1 MLVYLKRGIFIM
13 LAAKEILK
21 ILNSKSKWLS
31 LLVIF
36 ENAGISGRK
45 VAQET
50 GLAWAPVKN
59 ALDQLQKQGLL
70 ERKRKGKSYLYFP
83 NKDHYLFP
91 ILKIFFKYLNEL
103 GKGLFHEL
111 AQEVFSPQKV
121 DLVSLKVCDDL
132 LLLIIEGE
140 GEDLTGETRRFL
152 QKKGLSKL
160 KFKLI
165 PVSELQQQQKVIRIS
180 GKTFGADLEA
190 LLKPI

>member
-1 MLVYLKRGIFIM
+1 MLAYLKSGNFIM
-13 LAAKEILK
+13 LTAKEILK

-45 VAQET
+45 VAQKT

-59 ALDQLQKQGLL
+59 ALDQLEEQGLL
-70 ERKRKGKSYLYFP
+70 EREKKGKSYLYFP

-91 ILKIFFKYLNEL
+91 ILKHFFDYLDKL
-103 GKGLFHEL
+103 GKVLFHEL
-111 AQEVFSPQKV
+111 AQEVFSPQRV
-121 DLVSLKVCDDL
+121 DLISLKVCDDL
-132 LLLIIEGE
+132 LLLIFKGEGE
-140 GEDLTGETRRFL
+140 GLTEEIRGFL
-152 QKKGLSKL
+152 RKKGLSRL

-165 PVSELQQQQKVIRIS
+165 SLSELPRQQKLLKLP

-190 LLKPI
+190 LLN

>member
-1 MLVYLKRGIFIM
+1 MLAYLKSGIFIM
-13 LAAKEILK
+13 LTAKEILK

-50 GLAWAPVKN
+50 GLAWAPVKK
-59 ALDQLQKQGLL
+59 ALDQLQEQGLL
-70 ERKRKGKSYLYFP
+70 ERERKGKSYLYFP

-91 ILKIFFKYLNEL
+91 ILKNFFEYLNEL
-103 GKGLFHEL
+103 GKDLFHEL

-121 DLVSLKVCDDL
+121 DLVSLKICDDL
-132 LLLIIEGE
+132 LLLIIKGE
-140 GEDLTGETRRFL
+140 GEDLTEETRRFL
-152 QKKGLSKL
+152 KKKGLSKL

-165 PVSELQQQQKVIRIS
+165 PVSELHQQQKIIRIP

-190 LLKPI
+190 LLKPV